1 MKPDLLRAEANGCRS
16 VSGNCVTDP
25 TKDKASFP
33 GFVGKGDM
41 ASKEFGTEDKSPVFI
56 CLMTSSDVEEVL
68 DAGMM
73 LGNSWTSAI
82 HLYRMMMY
90 K

>member
-1 MKPDLLRAEANGCRS
+1 
-16 VSGNCVTDP
+16 
-25 TKDKASFP
+25 
-33 GFVGKGDM
+33 M

-73 LGNSWTSAI
+73 LVNSWTSGI